1 MVKSTLSR
9 HKFRV
14 LETGRF
20 QKAARG
26 RARTPKVRQLPDE
39 TEQTSSGF
47 RGFRGAQPVTD
58 YLLVVGVEMKTKPH
72 VTRTK
77 NFVFD
82 AADFILEQAHKA
94 IGERNEFQIALSGG
108 NTPRS
113 VYARLAAIAH
123 DLPWDLT
130 RITFGDERCVPPDD
144 PQSNFRMAWETL
156 LGPAAVPEKSI
167 VRMRG
172 EIDPQIA
179 AQEYQDQLD
188 LMARQRGE
196 PIYRHDLILLG
207 LGDDGHTA
215 SLFPGTA
222 ALEETTRRV
231 VANFVPRLNAWRL
244 TFTFPLINQAR
255 HILFL
260 VGAAKNPGLIE
271 RVLDG
276 DQQFPAARVDPSAG
290 EVTWMI
296 GE

>member
-1 MVKSTLSR
+1 MTCQI
-9 HKFRV
+9 
-14 LETGRF
+14 ETFKPIRKGR
-20 QKAARG
+20 G
-26 RARTPKVRQLPDE
+26 
-39 TEQTSSGF
+39 EQSAYAY
-47 RGFRGAQPVTD
+47 RNQRE
-58 YLLVVGVEMKTKPH
+58 YLRMKTKPH

-77 NFVFD
+77 NFVVD
-82 AADFILEQAHKA
+82 VADFILKQAHKA
-94 IGERNEFQIALSGG
+94 IGERNGFRIALSGG
-108 NTPRS
+108 NTPRP
-113 VYARLAAIAH
+113 VYARLAALGH
-123 DLPWDLT
+123 DLPWDLI

-144 PQSNFRMAWETL
+144 PESNFKMAWETL
-156 LGPAAVPEKSI
+156 LAPAAVPEKS
-167 VRMRG
+167 VLRMRG

-179 AQEYQDQLD
+179 AQEYEDQLD
-188 LMARQRGE
+188 LIARQRSE

-231 VANFVPRLNAWRL
+231 VANFVPKLNAWRL

-260 VGAAKNPGLIE
+260 VGAAKNPRLIE
-271 RVLDG
+271 RVLEG
-276 DQQFPAARVDPSAG
+276 DRELPAARVDPSAG